1 MWATPATFAPIRLGW
16 RSSSLVQRLWQ
27 FRLSGHRE
35 GDTQMIGCSVPVA
48 IQVSRLDIIGGR
60 IYALGHEGG
69 CLSAALCLLP
79 GTASASTSEGERLRG
94 LFDDEA
100 GLRPGNPDEVEEVT
114 IDPRASRWVLG
125 QLRTS
130 RSASDGPA
138 RHIGPGRRSA
148 RRRPAALRASPLAGL
163 DRRYASGQRCFRTSI
178 APARCRTAVRLQV
191 RHHRCRQPH
200 RRRPQTAA
208 GVPKAGPISYRLF
221 ELLSTTP
228 RFSVEQ
234 VHQRMATTFPT
245 AGVAVNLLDDLGILT
260 EITGQNKNRV
270 YSFPAKQVQTR
281 QLPQQLT
288 APSAISDP
296 APASA
301 GMAS

>member
-1 MWATPATFAPIRLGW
+1 
-16 RSSSLVQRLWQ
+16 
-27 FRLSGHRE
+27 
-35 GDTQMIGCSVPVA
+35 MIGCSVPVA
-48 IQVSRLDIIGGR
+48 IQVSRLEIIGGR

-79 GTASASTSEGERLRG
+79 GTASASTSEGERLPG
-94 LFDDEA
+94 VFDDEA
-100 GLRPGNPDEVEEVT
+100 GLRPGNPDEAEEVT

-163 DRRYASGQRCFRTSI
+163 DRRHASGQRCFRTSI

-208 GVPKAGPISYRLF
+208 GVPQSRADQ
-221 ELLSTTP
+221 LSPVRTSANDAALQCGNGSP
-228 RFSVEQ
+228 ADGDDVFRG
-234 VHQRMATTFPT
+234 RRRA
-245 AGVAVNLLDDLGILT
+245 NLLDDLGILT
-260 EITGQNKNRV
+260 EITGQKKNRV